1 MAEDPEGG
9 GEKTE
14 GASSRKL
21 DKAREEGQVAKST
34 EIPSV
39 VVLMAG
45 ILSLYAFAFFIYGRL
60 VVVMKDN
67 LSFIGVPL
75 LNDVEAVHILFVCT
89 QRLFIILA
97 PLLLAVFIAALAS
110 NIFQVGFVLSWKAVA
125 PKISRIDPIKGFA
138 QKFSSRAF
146 MEFVKSILKIVI
158 VSVVTYMV
166 VKSEIDNVIRLYDH
180 GVAAIMIYILKISLE
195 IFIKVLLVMVALA
208 VIDFAFQKWKFMED
222 QKMTK
227 QEVKDEHKQTEGDP
241 QVKSRIRQLQ
251 ADAARKRMMSD
262 VPKAD
267 VVVTN
272 PTRLAI
278 AIKYDGLTMD
288 APTVLAKGAGAVA
301 ANIRRV
307 AEESNVPLVENKILA
322 QNLYKMVDIGQEV
335 PTELFQAVAEL
346 LAQVYK
352 LKGKTL

>member
-21 DKAREEGQVAKST
+21 EKAREEGQVAKSI
-34 EIPSV
+34 EVPSV

-45 ILSLYAFAFFIYGRL
+45 VLALYAFAFFIYQRL
-60 VVVMKDN
+60 LQVLHDG
-67 LSFIGVPL
+67 LAFSGIPL
-75 LNDVEAVHILFVCT
+75 LNDVEVVHLLFVCT
-89 QRLFIILA
+89 QRLFIMLA
-97 PLLLAVFIAALAS
+97 PLLLAVFVAALAS
-110 NIFQVGFVLSWKAVA
+110 NLFQVGFVISWKAIA
-125 PKISRIDPIKGFA
+125 PKLSRIDPIKGFA
-138 QKFSSRAF
+138 QKFSSRAL
-146 MEFVKSILKIVI
+146 MEFFKSILKII
-158 VSVVTYMV
+158 IISAVTYMV
-166 VKSEIDNVIRLYDH
+166 VKSEVENIVRLYDH
-180 GVAAIMIYILKISLE
+180 GVAAILLYILKIALE
-195 IFIKVLLVMVALA
+195 IFIKVLLVMVVLA
-208 VIDFAFQKWKFMED
+208 VIDFAFQRWKFMED

-241 QVKSRIRQLQ
+241 QVKARIRQLQ

-278 AIKYDGLTMD
+278 AIQYDGMTMN
-288 APTVLAKGAGAVA
+288 APTVVAKGAGAVA

-307 AEESNVPLVENKILA
+307 AEESNVPLIENKALA
-322 QNLYKMVDIGQEV
+322 RNLYKVVEVGQEV

-346 LAQVYK
+346 LAQVYR
-352 LKGKTL
+352 LKGRTL